1 MEKGN
6 INIQAENIFPIIKKF
21 LYTDQEIFLRE
32 LISNAVDAT
41 SKLKKLS
48 SIGEYKGDLG
58 DLKIEV
64 LIDKPSKTITIKDR
78 GIGMTSQEVKK
89 YINQVAFSGAEEFVK
104 KYKDDDNKSGIIGHF
119 GLGFYSSFMVA
130 DNVQIKT
137 KSYKKSK
144 GCLWE
149 CDGSPKFSL
158 SDIDKKERG
167 TEVVLFVSDDATEY
181 LEDSKISSL
190 LNKYCKFLPVEIKFG
205 TTKKT
210 EKNKKG
216 KEIEIEEDNIVNNT
230 NPLWKKSPSK
240 LKSEDY
246 SSFYREL
253 YPYNFD
259 QPLFHIHLNVDFPF
273 NLTGVLYFPKIS
285 PSVDLNKNK
294 IQLYCNQVF
303 VTDSVE
309 GVVPDFLGL
318 LHGVID
324 SPDIPLNVSRSALQ
338 SDSNVK
344 KISSHISKKVS
355 DKLKKMFKDDRK
367 NFESKWNDMKLIIEY
382 GMLSD
387 EKFYD
392 RANEFS
398 LYPNVDGS
406 FFTMNEFSEKI
417 KETQKDKDGK
427 IIYLYASDKSSQ
439 HSYIAQAKNK
449 GYEVLLLDSPIIS
462 HLVQKFESKIENSSF
477 VRVDSDSIDNLIKQ
491 DVKVESVLTDKEK
504 DKLKPLIE
512 ESLPKE
518 GFTVVFENLPP
529 TSSPFSITISE
540 FMRRMKEMSMTG
552 GGMMGMQNMPD
563 SYNLVINTNHKLISK
578 ILKTKGVGKKK
589 LIQNAV
595 NLALLSQNLLK
606 GEELTNYINN
616 SFDNL
621 KV

>member
-32 LISNAVDAT
+32 LVSNAVDAT
-41 SKLKKLS
+41 SKLKKLAS
-48 SIGEYKGDLG
+48 VGEFKGELG
-58 DLKIEV
+58 DLKIEI
-64 LIDKPSKTITIKDR
+64 LIDKEAKTITIKDS

-104 KYKDDDNKSGIIGHF
+104 KYKDDDKSSGIIGHF
-119 GLGFYSSFMVA
+119 GLGFYSSFMVSKK
-130 DNVQIKT
+130 VQIRT
-137 KSYKKSK
+137 KSFKKSK

-158 SDIDKKERG
+158 NDFEKKDRG
-167 TEVVLFVSDDATEY
+167 TEVVLFISEDASEY
-181 LEDSKISSL
+181 LEDSKISAL

-205 TTKKT
+205 TNKKK
-210 EKNKKG
+210 EKDKKG
-216 KEIEIEEDNIVNNT
+216 KEVEIEEDNIINNT
-230 NPLWKKSPSK
+230 SPLWKKSPSK

-253 YPYNFD
+253 YPYNFE

-285 PSVDLNKNK
+285 PSVDINKNK

-355 DKLKKMFKDDRK
+355 DKLGKMFKDDRK
-367 NFESKWNDMKLIIEY
+367 NFESKWNDMKLIVEY

-392 RANEFS
+392 RASKFS
-398 LYPNVDGS
+398 LYPNVDDS
-406 FFTMNEFSEKI
+406 FFTMEEFSNKI
-417 KETQKDKDGK
+417 KDTQKDKDGK
-427 IIYLYASDKSSQ
+427 TVYLYASDVNSQ
-439 HSYIAQAKNK
+439 HSYIAQAKER

-477 VRVDSDSIDNLIKQ
+477 VRVDSDSIDKLIKQ
-491 DVKVESVLTDKEK
+491 EVEVESILSDKQK

-512 ESLPKE
+512 EALPKE
-518 GFTVVFENLPP
+518 GYTVVFENLPP

-563 SYNLVINTNHKLISK
+563 SYNLVINTNHKLITK
-578 ILKTKGVGKKK
+578 ILKTKGEGKKK
-589 LIQNAV
+589 LIRNAI

-606 GEELTNYINN
+606 GEALTNYING

-621 KV
+621 NN

>member
-64 LIDKPSKTITIKDR
+64 IIDKPSKTITIKDR

-158 SDIDKKERG
+158 NDIDKKDRG

-190 LNKYCKFLPVEIKFG
+190 LSKYCKFLPVEIKFG

-392 RANEFS
+392 RATEFS

-406 FFTMNEFSEKI
+406 FFTMNEFSKKI